1 MTVLVVGPATVHGSV
16 RGTAPVPS
24 DLAAAACAAIDD
36 RYAIVDDRPVDVD
49 DLWRTVLR
57 ADAERSGPVLLICPG
72 WWHPRRVDR
81 IRRAAGGEP
90 LVRQRHTAHRRSADV
105 IVEITEE
112 FVLVR
117 AGDRVLASVPR
128 VGDAVAREVAAHITV
143 GGTVLIDAPVG
154 VSAARGLAETIAGVV
169 VAGGRDAVIV
179 DDHVLVRDTVGVAR
193 PRRVRMSPALAGA
206 VAVAV
211 CGMWLIWQ
219 VDRPPPARDEL
230 VVEGRVALL
239 LPAAWERRRLVDGP
253 GSPRLQSISAEHPDA
268 AILLTQSPAGPD
280 PAGVL
285 AAALAVQPAGVFTDF
300 RQQDRRAGR
309 DVISYT
315 ENRPGRTIEWVV
327 FADGP
332 VRIAI
337 GCQHPG
343 PIRSQCDLAIRSAHA
358 VPTDRNPKE
367 SGTG

>member
-16 RGTAPVPS
+16 HGSVPVS
-24 DLAAAACAAIDD
+24 IDLATAACAAIDD
-36 RYAIVDDRPVDVD
+36 RYTIVDDRPVDVD

-57 ADAERSGPVLLICPG
+57 VDAERTGPVLLICPG
-72 WWHPRRVDR
+72 WWHPRRIDR
-81 IRRAAGGEP
+81 IRRAVGGEP
-90 LVRQRHTAHRRSADV
+90 VVRQRHTAHRRVVDV
-105 IVEITEE
+105 IVEIAEE

-117 AGDRVLASVPR
+117 VGDRVAASVPR
-128 VGDAVAREVAAHITV
+128 VGDTVAAEVAAHITV
-143 GGTVLIDAPVG
+143 GASVLLDAPIG
-154 VSAARGLAETIAGVV
+154 VSGARRLAETIAGDVL
-169 VAGGRDAVIV
+169 AGGRDAVIV
-179 DDHVLVRDTVGVAR
+179 DDHVLVRETIGAAR
-193 PRRVRMSPALAGA
+193 PRRVRMSPALVGVA
-206 VAVAV
+206 VVAV
-211 CGMWLIWQ
+211 CVMWMSWR
-219 VDRPPPARDEL
+219 VDRPPPAQDEL

-239 LPAAWERRRLVDGP
+239 LPAGWERSRLVDGP

-280 PAGVL
+280 AAGVL
-285 AAALAVQPAGVFTDF
+285 AAALAVQPDGVFTDF
-300 RQQDRRAGR
+300 RQHDRRAER

-327 FADGP
+327 FTDGP

-343 PIRSQCDLAIRSAHA
+343 PIRSQCDLAMRSAHA
-358 VPTDRNPKE
+358 ASTDRNPKK